1 MTPPLPADISCPW
14 GNDRLTINISHR
26 KTRKA
31 RLKKSAFGFPAS
43 WLYSSHIRFFFFGL
57 FKCSCAVL
65 RSFIFFFCCQLPPSA
80 GKLLDGHFS
89 GTCPSSHERHQVR
102 SVAVAVVVRGSL
114 RGDCLRGPNW
124 NVPRETQMVLKWS
137 KGLKYEPAI
146 GEAAPLHARFKLRYL
161 PIYIFLHIEE
171 VQHKFQ
177 KHWHIARGTKRY
189 QSAGYS
195 NRLPHI
201 LKLRVAYIE
210 PNTLDLV

>member
-1 MTPPLPADISCPW
+1 MWLPPCQPISAALGEMIDSPS
-14 GNDRLTINISHR
+14 TSAIR
-26 KTRKA
+26 KPEKPGWKKVLLVSRQVDYTR
-31 RLKKSAFGFPAS
+31 RI
-43 WLYSSHIRFFFFGL
+43 YVFFFW
-57 FKCSCAVL
+57 
-65 RSFIFFFCCQLPPSA
+65 SFQVFLCRFAQFYFFFCCQLPPSA